1 MNKGVCMKLN
11 YKKTFYVG
19 LAFFIITIF
28 WQTYDNIIGKIMIDK
43 FGLNQTAQGLVMALD
58 NILALFMLPIFGAI
72 SDRSNHKKGRR
83 TPFVIIGTIIAAFA
97 FMSLSFMDNI
107 QTSRIEQTE
116 IIGLYE
122 NYKDDDERRLETF
135 WDGLLQDMQTERQ
148 DKLAA
153 GDITEASFNRW
164 EDNTYD
170 RIKAILTENTS
181 EELSVGDLAFLNDY
195 YQTYLSTLAWEETAQ
210 SPMNFIVFVSVL
222 LIALIAM
229 SMFRSPAVSLMP
241 DVTIK
246 PLRSKAN
253 AIINLMGAA
262 AGTTSLVLLTV
273 LGLDGRSYVHYTLAF
288 IIVGVV
294 MLIVLALFLWKVKEP
309 KLVQE
314 KIEEDLRFN
323 LIESEEDSSDM
334 HALPKDK
341 RRSLILILA
350 SVFLWFMGYN
360 AIISK
365 VSDYVP
371 HVLQVASF
379 TMPLLV
385 ANVTAIIAFIP
396 IGMISTKI
404 GRKKSILIGIV
415 LLALCFAAGSFV
427 NEDTGWVMYIIFG
440 LTGIGWATINV
451 NSYPMVV
458 ELAKGSNVG
467 KYTGY
472 YYAFSMAAQIIT
484 PILSGVFMDYVFKTR
499 LVLFPYAAI
508 FVAASFITMFLTKH
522 GDSDHIEK
530 KGLLESFDVDMD

>member
-1 MNKGVCMKLN
+1 MKLN

-28 WQTYDNIIGKIMIDK
+28 WQTYDNIIAKIMIDK
-43 FGLNQTAQGLVMALD
+43 FGLNQTASGLVMALD
-58 NILALFMLPIFGAI
+58 NVLALFMLPLFGAI

-83 TPFVIIGTIIAAFA
+83 TPFVIIGTIVAAFA

-107 QTSRIEQTE
+107 QTKRIEQTE

-122 NYKDDDERRLETF
+122 NYKDNDERRLETF
-135 WDGLLQDMQTERQ
+135 WAGLLDDMETERLA
-148 DKLAA
+148 KLNA
-153 GDITEASFNRW
+153 GDITQNVFDRW
-164 EDNTYD
+164 DTNIYQKIDDILDSNT
-170 RIKAILTENTS
+170 AT
-181 EELSVGDLAFLNDY
+181 ELSVGDLAFLNDY
-195 YQTYLSTLAWEETAQ
+195 YQTYLSQLAWEETAQ
-210 SPMNFIVFVSVL
+210 SPLNFIVFVSVL
-222 LIALIAM
+222 LLALIAM
-229 SMFRSPAVSLMP
+229 STFRSPAVSLMP
-241 DVTIK
+241 DVTVK

-262 AGTTSLVLLTV
+262 AGTTSLILLTI

-288 IIVGVV
+288 VVVGII
-294 MLIVLALFLWKVKEP
+294 MLLVLFIFLWKVKEP
-309 KLVQE
+309 RLVQE
-314 KIEEDLRFN
+314 KIEEELKFN
-323 LIESEEDSSDM
+323 LIESEEELHDM

-341 RRSLILILA
+341 KRSLILILA

-371 HVLQVASF
+371 HVLQIPSF
-379 TMPLLV
+379 TLPLLV

-415 LLALCFAAGSFV
+415 ILTICFGAASFV
-427 NEDTGWVMYIIFG
+427 NEDTGWIMYIVFG

-472 YYAFSMAAQIIT
+472 YYAFSMAAQILT
-484 PILSGVFMDYVFKTR
+484 PILSGVFMDYIFRTR
-499 LVLFPYAAI
+499 LVLFPYATL
-508 FVAASFITMFLTKH
+508 FVAASFVTMLLTKH
-522 GDSDHIEK
+522 GDSDYVEK